1 MKHAKM
7 IPILFVLFLGWALVP
22 PLAFAQN
29 TIYSGP
35 QPGEPLPSFAALA
48 VNGPHAGR
56 EFDFIEEYGDS
67 PILLIFAHYID
78 RNVYRILW
86 PCDRYAAERASAGLR
101 TLYVFLAP
109 DKLSGERRMAQ
120 VVKSLS
126 LEVPVAVSL
135 EGLEGPG
142 AYGLNKEAGVTVL
155 VAKNRKVVSNITLIQ
170 PGLVDSPKIMDE
182 VAKLVGGHVPSPE
195 ELGRLGPRYRMTSP
209 GGMGSMQG
217 STSEGG
223 NAAAGATPP
232 KAGPP
237 DFESQLQPMLV
248 KAGCFS
254 GACHGAAAGK
264 KGFKLSLLGYDP
276 ELDYE
281 SMVRQYRGR
290 RINLVQPAKSLLL
303 MKPSMQVAH
312 EGGKRFSR
320 NSKAYRSMLA
330 WLRAGAPFRA
340 GEPRKIVSLQVLP
353 GAQLVK
359 QAGTEGQLKVIASF
373 SDHTQEDVTPYALYL
388 SNDDA
393 VASVTDTGGFTVNA
407 VGETS
412 LSARYMGMFATARVG
427 MPFEGDVDRIDG
439 LTGDASSFIDQ
450 RVNQN
455 LRRLRIEPSPVCSDA
470 EFLRRAYLDIV
481 GTLPSVSEARAFL
494 ADEQPD
500 RRVRLIDELLQRPEF
515 GRYWSLWLL
524 DLFRV
529 KGRNIG
535 EENTRV
541 FARWIEQGLAS
552 DASLGDIMS
561 QVLTAEGDGTVN
573 AAANFLRQENDPK
586 LLSEVTTEAL
596 MGSRS
601 RCAQCHN
608 HPFDSWTQT
617 QYHRMAS
624 FFVRVN
630 KSERGIVLTDH
641 GEIEHPKTGKA
652 VLPGFPD
659 GTMARVQGPDRRVAL
674 ADWLVSPQN
683 RYFARSM
690 SNRIWAKLMGRGII
704 EPVDNLSVSNAAS
717 NPALAT
723 ALEDYFKGRLGGHP
737 SPRYSIKA
745 LIREIVR
752 SDAYQRSALPNGS
765 NKLDDRFYSR
775 ALARPLDAYA
785 YVDAI
790 AQVTGVAETFE
801 GLPSGTRAID
811 VADASVQSYLLDVCG
826 RCRREDTCDG
836 PNAAAGGIRQ
846 ALHLING
853 PALNT
858 KISAAGGRLQR
869 LLTRNATAEDI
880 AEEFYLAALSRP
892 PSEEEKKFWLSQISE
907 SEGARTTFE
916 DLIWALL
923 NTRQFVFN
931 R

>member
-1 MKHAKM
+1 MTQTRN
-7 IPILFVLFLGWALVP
+7 IPFFLVLFLGLALVSTSV
-22 PLAFAQN
+22 AQN

-35 QPGEPLPSFAALA
+35 QPGESLPSFKALA

-56 EFDFIEEYGDS
+56 EFDFIEEYGES
-67 PILLIFAHYID
+67 PILLISAHYID

-86 PCDRYAAERASAGLR
+86 PCDRYAAERASVGLK

-155 VAKNRKVVSNITLIQ
+155 VAKDRKVVSNITLIQ
-170 PGLVDSPKIMDE
+170 PGLVDSPKIMNE
-182 VAKLVGGHVPSPE
+182 VAKLVGGQVPSPE

-209 GGMGSMQG
+209 GGMGGMQSSSSSG
-217 STSEGG
+217 TPK
-223 NAAAGATPP
+223 ATPK

-290 RINLVQPAKSLLL
+290 RINLVQPARSLLL
-303 MKPSMQVAH
+303 MKPTMQVAH

-340 GEPRKIVSLQVLP
+340 GEPRRIVSLQVLP
-353 GAQLVK
+353 GAQLVEK
-359 QAGTEGQLKVIASF
+359 AGIEGQLKVIASF
-373 SDHTQEDVTPYALYL
+373 SDQTQEDVTPYALYL

-393 VASVTDTGGFTVNA
+393 VASVTDTGAFTVNA

-412 LSARYMGMFATARVG
+412 LSARYMGMFGTARVG
-427 MPFEGDVDRIDG
+427 MPFEGDVDTIEG
-439 LTGDASSFIDQ
+439 LTRHASSFVDQ
-450 RVNQN
+450 RVNEN

-470 EFLRRAYLDIV
+470 EFLRRAYLDVV

-494 ADEQPD
+494 ADEQSD
-500 RRVRLIDELLQRPEF
+500 RRLRLIDELLQRPEY

-541 FARWIEQGLAS
+541 FASWIEQGLAN

-659 GTMARVQGPDRRVAL
+659 GSMAKVQGPDRRVAL
-674 ADWLVSPQN
+674 ADWLVAPQN

-704 EPVDNLSVSNAAS
+704 EPVDNLSVSNAPS

-752 SDAYQRSALPNGS
+752 SDAYQRSARPNRT

-775 ALARPLDAYA
+775 SLARPLDAYA

-790 AQVTGVAETFE
+790 AQVTGVAEPFE
-801 GLPSGTRAID
+801 GLPPGTRAID
-811 VADASVQSYLLDVCG
+811 VPDASVESYLLDVCG

-836 PNAAAGGIRQ
+836 PNASAGGIRQ

-858 KISAAGGRLQR
+858 KILAAGGRLQS
-869 LLTRNATAEDI
+869 LLARNATADDI

-892 PSEEEKKFWLSQISE
+892 PSEEEKDFWLSQIRE
-907 SEGARTTFE
+907 SEGARATFE